1 MTAQLVG
8 EQEVEIL
15 AVIGPGQLA
24 VRPLSFSD
32 HYDRLQ
38 KQLQEA
44 GRQLEKLSQPNVNQI
59 CVVRHEN
66 SWHRGLV
73 EMIERETCRVKFID
87 LGRRRNVNIDALR
100 ELPDHLLQEHA
111 YCVLCHLPGCS
122 DVDNTILDNLVLEI
136 PKTVSL
142 HRRGVP
148 EKKDGVWSLPVE
160 ICWEEP
166 KYYDPVG
173 PPVQQQVFLSQRI
186 HTARAQGE
194 STRTLDTTKSEE
206 EN

>member
-44 GRQLEKLSQPNVNQI
+44 GRQLEKLSQPIVNQI

-73 EMIERETCRVKFID
+73 EVIDRETCRVKFVD

-111 YCVLCHLPGCS
+111 YCVLCHLYKQECTQLLLYTKTPPMPACAK
-122 DVDNTILDNLVLEI
+122 VIL
-136 PKTVSL
+136 SL
-142 HRRGVP
+142 I
-148 EKKDGVWSLPVE
+148 S
-160 ICWEEP
+160 I
-166 KYYDPVG
+166 
-173 PPVQQQVFLSQRI
+173 F
-186 HTARAQGE
+186 
-194 STRTLDTTKSEE
+194 
-206 EN
+206 